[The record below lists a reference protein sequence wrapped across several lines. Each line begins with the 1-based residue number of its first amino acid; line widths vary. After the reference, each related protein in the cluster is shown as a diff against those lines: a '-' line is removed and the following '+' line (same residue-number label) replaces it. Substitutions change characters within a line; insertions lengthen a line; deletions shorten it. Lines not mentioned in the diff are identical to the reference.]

1 MNLTNTDNEVFDL
14 CEKGDRRAQMQIYND
29 YAKGMYHV
37 ALRIVNDTAQAE
49 DIMQESMITAFSK
62 IRQWNREATFGSW
75 LKRIVVNN
83 SLTHLRK
90 CSKMPLTTFEDQ
102 YEAVEETDEVFMED
116 AGWTA
121 QRVLKAMKELKDNY
135 RQVLTLSLVEGMDN
149 EEIAEIM
156 GISDGMCRTTISRAK
171 SSLRN
176 KLKTQ

>member
-14 CEKGDRRAQMQIYND
+14 CEKGDRRAQMRIYND

-37 ALRIVNDTAQAE
+37 ALRIVNDSAQAE

-90 CSKMPLTTFEDQ
+90 CSKMPTTQFEDY
-102 YEAVEETDEVFMED
+102 YEPVEETNEVCMED

-121 QRVLKAMKELKDNY
+121 QRVMKAMKELKDNY

-171 SSLRN
+171 LSLRN
-176 KLKTQ
+176 KLQIL